1 MPLLW
6 KRGHNPYVENYFRL
20 LRAGPGILPTQ
31 VVQLADNLRRQIGAG
46 RSIGLGGRSVSV
58 TQIQEASAKLRD
70 PRWLAE
76 ERLLAH
82 AVPPVNRAGA
92 SKCER
97 GLEELL
103 SLLAPPSG
111 DGLAELKLVR
121 PGDAADRAGDIVF
134 DV

>member
-6 KRGHNPYVENYFRL
+6 KRGQNPYVENYFRL
-20 LRAGPGILPTQ
+20 LRAGPDVLPTQ

-46 RSIGLGGRSVSV
+46 RSVELGGRSVSI
-58 TQIQEASAKLRD
+58 TEIQEASAKLRD
-70 PRWLAE
+70 ARCLAE

-82 AVPPVNRAGA
+82 AVPSVSRAGA
-92 SKCER
+92 ADTGRC
-97 GLEELL
+97 LEELL
-103 SLLAPPSG
+103 SLLSPASG

-121 PGDAADRAGDIVF
+121 PGDAVDRASDIVF